1 MDLEKIKSKI
11 KYRDKKP
18 LGIKETYSVLIPVIK
33 INDQLNLLF
42 EMRSEDLGT
51 QPGEISFPGGK
62 IEDGETPKQ
71 AALRETME
79 ELRIPKGKIKII
91 GDLDYLISPY
101 NVLIYSYAGFLDI
114 KDLKYI
120 NFNEEEVQEVIK
132 VPLSFFN
139 EEEPDIYKKKFEII
153 LEDDFPYHLIPN
165 GKNYSWREGEY
176 PIYFYEYEGY
186 TIWGFTARLT
196 RNFMEI
202 IDDD

>member
-33 INDQLNLLF
+33 IDDQLNLLF

-62 IEDGETPKQ
+62 IEDGETPKE
-71 AALRETME
+71 ASLRETME

>member
-33 INDQLNLLF
+33 IDDQLNLLF

-62 IEDGETPKQ
+62 IEDGETPKE